1 MIANEMAIGTNFL
14 PKAVPKNMPERKTP
28 EKVSEKPSKG
38 TSDAGEVVREN
49 EKKVDMEV
57 LERGIEKI
65 NQNIKI
71 FNTKL
76 SFSIDKLTGRT
87 VIKISDMESEEVI
100 REVPPMEFLKIA
112 AKLSEVFGL
121 IIDRKA

>member
-1 MIANEMAIGTNFL
+1 MIANEVAISTNFL
-14 PKAVPKNMPERKTP
+14 PKAVPKNMPERKTS
-28 EKVSEKPSKG
+28 ENVSEKPFKG
-38 TSDAGEVVREN
+38 TSDANEVVREN

-57 LERGIEKI
+57 LEKGIEKI

-76 SFSIDKLTGRT
+76 SFSIDEPSGRT
-87 VIKISDMESEEVI
+87 VIKILDRETDKVI
-100 REVPPMEFLKIA
+100 REVPPMEFLNIA